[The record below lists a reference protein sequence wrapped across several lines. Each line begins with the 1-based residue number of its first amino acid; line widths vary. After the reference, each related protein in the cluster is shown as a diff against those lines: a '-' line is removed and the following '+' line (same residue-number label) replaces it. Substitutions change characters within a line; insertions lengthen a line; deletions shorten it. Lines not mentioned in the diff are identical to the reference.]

1 MIKVE
6 FQHKGATTFIQAIE
20 EDKMRQVCNRFTQK
34 SQIDINSLYFMYSG
48 NIVNLDLSIEQ
59 LINKID
65 KERKI
70 MSIIAFDHSDEH
82 GNNNILSSPIIIC
95 PICKEPA
102 RYEIVD
108 YRIKIYNC
116 KNGHVVDNILLKEF
130 EKTQLIDESLIVCDK
145 CKINNKSNTYNKEM
159 YICNACN
166 MNLCPLC
173 KSTHDKKHKIIN
185 YAQKF
190 YICNKHDKEYNSYCE
205 TCKYDIFILC
215 KKDHRQHKI
224 TSYDDIIPEKDIIS
238 EEEIKSDI
246 NGWKIILNVK
256 IQLIIDRL
264 INVKQNLEIYF
275 KLIEKNLVNYNIN
288 SINYNILQNINY
300 NIKDT
305 GPFNSPYLADLDKDY
320 DSILRDNTY
329 KESIPIILKMY
340 NGMNKNE
347 IDIIYNIHNNEKEIK
362 IFDAFFVEKNKDI
375 CNIIYN
381 NKEYTLTEKFI
392 CENIKDNILKIKL
405 KGINNAT
412 DLRFMFAGCSQL
424 SNLSNFSN
432 WDTSFVLNMACL
444 FRYCKFLELPDIS
457 NWNTSNVEDMDLCL
471 VNAHHYNLYQIFLI
485 GIQVMFYVRALCLIN
500 AGF

>member
-1 MIKVE
+1 M
-6 FQHKGATTFIQAIE
+6 
-20 EDKMRQVCNRFTQK
+20 
-34 SQIDINSLYFMYSG
+34 
-48 NIVNLDLSIEQ
+48 
-59 LINKID
+59 
-65 KERKI
+65 
-70 MSIIAFDHSDEH
+70 
-82 GNNNILSSPIIIC
+82 
-95 PICKEPA
+95 
-102 RYEIVD
+102 
-108 YRIKIYNC
+108 
-116 KNGHVVDNILLKEF
+116 
-130 EKTQLIDESLIVCDK
+130 
-145 CKINNKSNTYNKEM
+145 
-159 YICNACN
+159 
-166 MNLCPLC
+166 
-173 KSTHDKKHKIIN
+173 
-185 YAQKF
+185 
-190 YICNKHDKEYNSYCE
+190 
-205 TCKYDIFILC
+205 
-215 KKDHRQHKI
+215 
-224 TSYDDIIPEKDIIS
+224 
-238 EEEIKSDI
+238 
-246 NGWKIILNVK
+246 
-256 IQLIIDRL
+256 IIDRL

-362 IFDAFFVEKNKDI
+362 IFDEFFVEKNKDI

-412 DLRFMFAGCSQL
+412 DLHFMFAGCSQL

-457 NWNTSNVEDMDLCL
+457 NWNTSNVEDMGFMFSQCSSLQSLPDISNWNTSNVYDMGLMFSQCSSLQSLPDISNWNTSNVLCTSFMFNKCRFL
-471 VNAHHYNLYQIFLI
+471 KSLPDISKWNISKAVKRGIEYPNLPVS
-485 GIQVMFYVRALCLIN
+485 GINNMFDGCSESLNIPEKYKNIK
-500 AGF
+500 